1 MTFSLIVFN
10 IAMYKR
16 YIPVH
21 YPTIYENAAQT
32 RLWFVPLLYHRT
44 IKRMIASLGVAFCQG
59 TYPLL
64 YYNRCPAVLVL
75 LHAVLYGTE
84 MIIEFRRPRP
94 RLAVLTE
101 RIAHTRV
108 EVVDI

>member
-1 MTFSLIVFN
+1 MTPLMSVSQRITAAIKRATEAMYNIVFYIDN
-10 IAMYKR
+10 FLSLYKR
-16 YIPVH
+16 NSH
-21 YPTIYENAAQT
+21 TKQTQHSNTIAQ
-32 RLWFVPLLYHRT
+32 LFYHH
-44 IKRMIASLGVAFCQG
+44 
-59 TYPLL
+59 
-64 YYNRCPAVLVL
+64 RCPAVLVL